1 MGDTA
6 LLRLMKGYLK
16 NGKAKNDIVADAAA
30 GEMFV
35 LVK

>member
-16 NGKAKNDIVADAAA
+16 NGKAKGGIVADAAA

>member
-1 MGDTA
+1 
-6 LLRLMKGYLK
+6 MKGYLK

-30 GEMFV
+30 DEMFV